1 MARFVNI
8 DPRAQHDG
16 LARVIRGLA
25 AARSL
30 DLDITRTTV
39 RALAAIGGPI
49 TRVGAGARALYNRWA
64 AARLQ
69 RIQDEKLWNLAL
81 HDARIMADLSRAMG
95 RDAAAQT
102 RRYY

>member
-8 DPRAQHDG
+8 EPRAHHGG
-16 LARVIRGLA
+16 LDRVIRGLEA
-25 AARSL
+25 VRSL
-30 DLDITRTTV
+30 DLDINRAFV
-39 RALAAIGGPI
+39 RALAAIGAPA
-49 TRVGAGARALYNRWA
+49 TRAAAGARALYGRWA

-95 RDAAAQT
+95 RDAAAET